1 MATTTMTDV
10 DLSDDQI
17 DRLLAEAESRLAARG
32 PSTSALVQ
40 HQSQAVLATTA
51 TATPAVPGTAP
62 TTVQDPTKQA
72 KELSVRV
79 PKPVIKEKK
88 VLKDNAGPSWYGLP
102 KTDPATKKDLQIIKL
117 RDVLALG
124 KQHFKKDTRKDP
136 FPEFSQVGTLVE
148 GPTEFYSAR
157 LTKKERKRT
166 LVEEVLAQGQ
176 ALSKFKNKYSEIQE
190 RKSSGKKSHYKK
202 VVARRRRQPA

>member
-1 MATTTMTDV
+1 MDV

-17 DRLLAEAESRLAARG
+17 DRLLSEAESRLAARG

-40 HQSQAVLATTA
+40 HQSQAVLATTE
-51 TATPAVPGTAP
+51 TATPAVPGPAP

-88 VLKDNAGPSWYGLP
+88 AVKDNAGPSWYGLP